1 MFGISKPASPAILYI
16 SMVHNSNWTV
26 PKFVHEAPRTRIVC
40 TIGPACDSEETLSEM
55 VKAGMSV
62 ARINLSH
69 GDDETHRRYFSL
81 VQRVGQL
88 MKIRIGVLLDLP
100 GPKYRATLADGKSRT
115 VEVGDSIVLSSN
127 QDSDGAIGVW
137 PYGIH
142 RDVRVDARII
152 IDDGKSELRVTEIKG
167 EDVLCEVTVGGS
179 IDSNKTVSLVA
190 CPLSL
195 DYLTED
201 TRGGL
206 DLALELEAD
215 FVGLS
220 CVRNV
225 NDIEVVEAVMAE
237 HASRPRI
244 VTKVEQAEAL
254 PHIEAIVD
262 KSDAIMVARG
272 DLGIE
277 MDLADL
283 PHLQREL
290 ITLANEKGKPVI
302 TATQMLESMISSPR
316 PTRAEV
322 TDINSAVLEGSD
334 AIMLS
339 GESAVGEYP
348 VQAVQFMADIARRAE
363 EFLDLNTLAERRLGS
378 LAPERDVDDIIAYSA
393 AQVAHEINAKVIIA
407 FTESGATAARLAAFR
422 PGIPILA
429 AVRSVKALGS
439 LTLRR
444 GVIATL
450 TDQFDRIQ
458 DMFYAGSEM
467 ARENGYA
474 ESGDLI
480 IAVMGTPIGI
490 PGNTNLLRVIRV
502 DEPRPGKSS

>member
-1 MFGISKPASPAILYI
+1 
-16 SMVHNSNWTV
+16 
-26 PKFVHEAPRTRIVC
+26 
-40 TIGPACDSEETLSEM
+40 
-55 VKAGMSV
+55 
-62 ARINLSH
+62 
-69 GDDETHRRYFSL
+69 
-81 VQRVGQL
+81 
-88 MKIRIGVLLDLP
+88 
-100 GPKYRATLADGKSRT
+100 
-115 VEVGDSIVLSSN
+115 
-127 QDSDGAIGVW
+127 
-137 PYGIH
+137 
-142 RDVRVDARII
+142 
-152 IDDGKSELRVTEIKG
+152 
-167 EDVLCEVTVGGS
+167 
-179 IDSNKTVSLVA
+179 
-190 CPLSL
+190 
-195 DYLTED
+195 
-201 TRGGL
+201 
-206 DLALELEAD
+206 
-215 FVGLS
+215 
-220 CVRNV
+220 
-225 NDIEVVEAVMAE
+225 
-237 HASRPRI
+237 
-244 VTKVEQAEAL
+244 
-254 PHIEAIVD
+254 
-262 KSDAIMVARG
+262 
-272 DLGIE
+272 
-277 MDLADL
+277 
-283 PHLQREL
+283 
-290 ITLANEKGKPVI
+290 
-302 TATQMLESMISSPR
+302 MLESMISSPR

>member
-1 MFGISKPASPAILYI
+1 
-16 SMVHNSNWTV
+16 
-26 PKFVHEAPRTRIVC
+26 
-40 TIGPACDSEETLSEM
+40 M

-201 TRGGL
+201 TRSGL

-277 MDLADL
+277 MDW
-283 PHLQREL
+283 PICH
-290 ITLANEKGKPVI
+290 T
-302 TATQMLESMISSPR
+302 
-316 PTRAEV
+316 
-322 TDINSAVLEGSD
+322 
-334 AIMLS
+334 
-339 GESAVGEYP
+339 
-348 VQAVQFMADIARRAE
+348 
-363 EFLDLNTLAERRLGS
+363 
-378 LAPERDVDDIIAYSA
+378 YS
-393 AQVAHEINAKVIIA
+393 V
-407 FTESGATAARLAAFR
+407 S
-422 PGIPILA
+422 
-429 AVRSVKALGS
+429 
-439 LTLRR
+439 
-444 GVIATL
+444 
-450 TDQFDRIQ
+450 
-458 DMFYAGSEM
+458 
-467 ARENGYA
+467 
-474 ESGDLI
+474 
-480 IAVMGTPIGI
+480 
-490 PGNTNLLRVIRV
+490 
-502 DEPRPGKSS
+502 